1 MTIKGCSTCWHLEPV
16 AAISQK
22 TREKAGEK
30 QLQPVAV
37 QLNAQMQ
44 LNVAAQ
50 PPRQGCPSDQS
61 SRGYST
67 DGSMGGG

>member
-1 MTIKGCSTCWHLEPV
+1 MTTKGCSTCWHLEPV

-37 QLNAQMQ
+37 QLNQRS
-44 LNVAAQ
+44 Q